1 MTRISP
7 AHRLDRNRAAVRE
20 AVGLSD
26 GELAGC
32 MATVAFLGQWD
43 DATTD
48 SICRLLTAV
57 RAAERR
63 RVIEQRDTGARR

>member
-1 MTRISP
+1 MTRFSP
-7 AHRLDRNRAAVRE
+7 AHRLDRNRQAVRD
-20 AVGLSD
+20 ALGLTD

-32 MATVAFLGQWD
+32 LATVAFLGQWD

-48 SICRLLTAV
+48 SICRLIATV

-63 RVIEQRDTGARR
+63 RVIEQRETGGGR